1 VGERIERERDDDAAR
16 EVREFV
22 QPPEHVVAAV
32 DDERDRHDG
41 PEGDGDGE
49 AGGPPTRRLD
59 GNRRRE

>member
-1 VGERIERERDDDAAR
+1 
-16 EVREFV
+16 VREFV